1 MNQHFTTALYEG
13 TFSVGL
19 DKRFNRIDRDQKPQ
33 KGALKISINPFL
45 IHSTDKNILIDA
57 GLGEFGEDTSCQ
69 TIISNLAEHD
79 IEPFEVTDI
88 LLSHLHYDHMGGL
101 AGRENGYW
109 ELTFPDARLWV
120 SKPGWQKIMEMDVYH
135 DSRKTEFIHFLD
147 AQAEICYLNGNEDEE
162 EDEDK
167 NEELPQSLKTETIGG
182 HTEDHQA
189 IFFDDGQQKCIMA
202 GDVLA
207 TRGHVNRKFAAKYDF
222 DAQQS
227 IRARNRLLKK
237 AYAHNYTLLGYH
249 DNQYPI
255 FRLTG
260 FDDKKG
266 YSIKAVENGE
276 I

>member
-1 MNQHFTTALYEG
+1 MNQHFITSLYEG

-19 DKRFNRIDRDQKPQ
+19 DKKFIRIDRDQQPE

-45 IHSTDKNILIDA
+45 IHSKKNNILIDA

-69 TIISNLAEHD
+69 SIVNNLAGYG
-79 IEPFEVTDI
+79 IESYEITDI
-88 LLSHLHYDHMGGL
+88 ILSHLHYDHMGGL

-109 ELTFPDARLWV
+109 ELTFPDAKLWV
-120 SKPGWQKIMEMDVYH
+120 SKPGWQSILQMDVYYDEH
-135 DSRKTEFIHFLD
+135 KTEFIHFLD
-147 AQAEICYLNGNEDEE
+147 AHAEICYLDGAGDEE
-162 EDEDK
+162 DK
-167 NEELPQSLKTETIGG
+167 LPQSLKAETIGG
-182 HTEDHQA
+182 HTKDHQA
-189 IFFDDGQQKCIMA
+189 IFFDDGHQKCIMA

-227 IRARNRLLKK
+227 IKARNNLLKT
-237 AYAHNYTLLGYH
+237 AYKNSYLLLGYH
-249 DNQYPI
+249 DNQYPM
-255 FRLTG
+255 FYLTD

-266 YSIKAVENGE
+266 YSIKPVENGK

>member
-1 MNQHFTTALYEG
+1 MSKHFTTALYEG

-19 DKRFNRIDRDQKPQ
+19 DKKFIRIDRNQNPN

-45 IHSTDKNILIDA
+45 IHSGDENILIDA

-69 TIISNLAEHD
+69 TIISNLAEDD
-79 IEPFEVTDI
+79 IEPFEVAYI

-101 AGRENGYW
+101 AGRQNGYW

-120 SKPGWQKIMEMDVYH
+120 SKPGWQKIMDMDLYY
-135 DSRKTEFIHFLD
+135 DEQKTEFIHFLD
-147 AQAEICYLNGNEDEE
+147 AQAEICYMNEDE
-162 EDEDK
+162 DEV
-167 NEELPQSLKTETIGG
+167 LPQSLKTKTIGG
-182 HTEDHQA
+182 NTEDHQA
-189 IFFDDGQQKCIMA
+189 ILFDDGYQKRIMA

-227 IRARNRLLKK
+227 IKARKRLLKK
-237 AYAHNYTLLGYH
+237 AFAEHYMLLGYH

-255 FRLTG
+255 FRLTA

-266 YSIKAVENGE
+266 YSIKPVENGK